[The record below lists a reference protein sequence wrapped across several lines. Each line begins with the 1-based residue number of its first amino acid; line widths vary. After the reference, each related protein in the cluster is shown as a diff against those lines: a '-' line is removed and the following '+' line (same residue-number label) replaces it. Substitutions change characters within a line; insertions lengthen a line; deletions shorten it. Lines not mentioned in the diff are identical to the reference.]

1 MSLISQHLKKIQE
14 NFEFSDLKSNITPQS
29 HIPEISAD
37 GNDSLITLDK
47 ELLTELLSFAGLAQD
62 KVEKILNKMSILNKS
77 GSLELKHLDYLVNDS
92 DQSGSFNKTIAENL
106 KSEMNNEPITVIQ
119 KFKQK

>member
-14 NFEFSDLKSNITPQS
+14 NFEFSDLKSNIKPQS

-37 GNDSLITLDK
+37 GKDSLITLDK

-62 KVEKILNKMSILNKS
+62 KVEKLLNKMSILNKS

-92 DQSGSFNKTIAENL
+92 DQSGSFNKTISENL
-106 KSEMNNEPITVIQ
+106 KSEMNKEPITVIQ

>member
-37 GNDSLITLDK
+37 GKDSLITLDK

-77 GSLELKHLDYLVNDS
+77 GSLELKHLEYLVNDS

>member
-1 MSLISQHLKKIQE
+1 
-14 NFEFSDLKSNITPQS
+14 
-29 HIPEISAD
+29 
-37 GNDSLITLDK
+37 
-47 ELLTELLSFAGLAQD
+47 
-62 KVEKILNKMSILNKS
+62 
-77 GSLELKHLDYLVNDS
+77 LELKHLDYLVNDS